1 VNLRLIVAGATV
13 AGAVSVGSLLLGT
26 GAARADPAAP
36 PLPAE
41 QAAASDPATPDGDNQ
56 KDQQQQAEPVHD
68 NGLPWPLS
76 SLDLPPAPFDV
87 PPPPPLNIP
96 PPVQVTVPVGVSLGL
111 PAIPLG
117 LPLPQLPP
125 PPAVPLPP
133 GPQLPTPP
141 SIPLPP
147 PPSIPLPPPP
157 F

>member
-1 VNLRLIVAGATV
+1 LH
-13 AGAVSVGSLLLGT
+13 LGT
-26 GAARADPAAP
+26 GSAGADPAAP

-56 KDQQQQAEPVHD
+56 KDQEQQAEPVHD
-68 NGLPWPLS
+68 NGLPWPLN

-87 PPPPPLNIP
+87 PPPPPLDIP

-125 PPAVPLPP
+125 PPSIPLPP
-133 GPQLPTPP
+133 GPQ
-141 SIPLPP
+141 LPP

>member
-1 VNLRLIVAGATV
+1 MNLRLIVAGATV
-13 AGAVSVGSLLLGT
+13 GGAVSLGALLLDT
-26 GAARADPAAP
+26 GVAAADPAAP
-36 PLPAE
+36 ALPAE
-41 QAAASDPATPDGDNQ
+41 HAAASDPAASSAEGQ
-56 KDQQQQAEPVHD
+56 QDQHQAEPVHD
-68 NGLPWPLS
+68 NGLPWPFS

-87 PPPPPLNIP
+87 PPPPPLDIP

-125 PPAVPLPP
+125 PPEVPLPP
-133 GPQLPTPP
+133 GPQ
-141 SIPLPP
+141 LPP

>member
-1 VNLRLIVAGATV
+1 VILNFRLIVAGATV
-13 AGAVSVGSLLLGT
+13 GGAVSLGPLLLGT
-26 GAARADPAAP
+26 AGAAADPVAP
-36 PLPAE
+36 QLPAE
-41 QAAASDPATPDGDNQ
+41 QAAATDPATPDGDSQ
-56 KDQQQQAEPVHD
+56 KDQEQQAEPVHD

-87 PPPPPLNIP
+87 PPPPPLDIP

-125 PPAVPLPP
+125 PPEVPLPP
-133 GPQLPTPP
+133 TPA
-141 SIPLPP
+141 IPLPP

>member
-1 VNLRLIVAGATV
+1 VILNLGLIVAGATIGGTV
-13 AGAVSVGSLLLGT
+13 SLGALLLAT
-26 GAARADPAAP
+26 GVASADAAGPS
-36 PLPAE
+36 LPSE
-41 QAAASDPATPDGDNQ
+41 QAAASDPVAQDGEGLEDE
-56 KDQQQQAEPVHD
+56 QQAEPIHD

-87 PPPPPLNIP
+87 PPPPPLDIP

-117 LPLPQLPP
+117 LPAPQLPP
-125 PPAVPLPP
+125 PPEVPLPP
-133 GPQLPTPP
+133 AP

-147 PPSIPLPPPP
+147 PPSIPLPPAP

>member
-1 VNLRLIVAGATV
+1 MNLRLIVAGATV
-13 AGAVSVGSLLLGT
+13 GGAVSLGSLLGT
-26 GAARADPAAP
+26 AVAAADPVAP
-36 PLPAE
+36 QLPAE
-41 QAAASDPATPDGDNQ
+41 QAAASDPATPDSESQ
-56 KDQQQQAEPVHD
+56 KDQEPQAEPVHD

-76 SLDLPPAPFDV
+76 TLDLPPAPFDV
-87 PPPPPLNIP
+87 PPPPPLYIP

-117 LPLPQLPP
+117 LPQLPP
-125 PPAVPLPP
+125 PPEVPLPP
-133 GPQLPTPP
+133 PP